1 MLKYQGEGMKGLALA
16 VGAFRVPC
24 FDLRWGNGSLYC
36 RIDSLW
42 ER

>member
-16 VGAFRVPC
+16 VGAFLGALFR
-24 FDLRWGNGSLYC
+24 FTLGNGSLYC